1 MKETI
6 AFAPFVLALACA
18 GCASPVHDEI
28 VVRAYDGPPPAR
40 EQTEILSGLCDG
52 RRTELRF
59 VTGRDETPGQFIL
72 VVEGRKVA
80 DLSDTPLGRD
90 WTSSSVI
97 LKKGM
102 RCSRNFIRV
111 AANGVQIGADGAGR
125 LVYSEA
131 SLTDGK
137 VTAYQ
142 PFREQ
147 DVDYWKTF
155 P

>member
-1 MKETI
+1 MKEAIT
-6 AFAPFVLALACA
+6 FAPLVLALACA
-18 GCASPVHDEI
+18 GCASPAEDEFVI
-28 VVRAYDGPPPAR
+28 RTSDGPPPALA
-40 EQTEILSGLCDG
+40 QTEILSGLCDG

-72 VVEGRKVA
+72 MVGGRKVA
-80 DLSDTPLGRD
+80 DLSDTQLGRD

-137 VTAYQ
+137 VTAYRPLQ
-142 PFREQ
+142 EQ